1 MGKREALWRVVV
13 DSKFGSSWGEW
24 YSNEPMGVG
33 LWKNIRR
40 GWEKFSSHIRFEVGE
55 GFNV

>member
-1 MGKREALWRVVV
+1 M
-13 DSKFGSSWGEW
+13 DSKYGSSWGEW

-40 GWEKFSSHIRFEVGE
+40 GSMFDYDMICGM
-55 GFNV
+55 GI